1 MKITD
6 LQGDLRPREKALNEG
21 INSLTDAELMAI
33 LFGTGQPGIN
43 VVELS
48 QMMLDDCGGRLSE
61 LARMSTGEMCR
72 KFKGIGPAKAVTL
85 QAALTLGARAKEAMI
100 REARERT
107 QFTSPKVVYDF
118 MWDRLS
124 MLDHEEFHLLVLNR
138 AALLKAQVRI
148 SSGGTAATVVDVKML
163 MRHAIEKLAD
173 SVILVHNHPSG
184 QLRPS
189 VQDDT
194 LTHKI
199 VEACRLFDIAV
210 RDHIIVTAGGY
221 YSYHEQGRLN

>member
-6 LQGDLRPREKALNEG
+6 LQGDLRPREKALNDG
-21 INSLTDAELMAI
+21 INTLSDAELMAI
-33 LFGTGQPGIN
+33 LFGTGQPGVN

-48 QMMLDDCGGRLSE
+48 QMMLDECHGRLSE
-61 LARMSTGEMCR
+61 LARMSPGEMSR

-100 REARERT
+100 REGRERT
-107 QFTSPKVVYDF
+107 QFTSPNVVYDF
-118 MWDRLS
+118 MWDILS
-124 MLDHEEFHLLVLNR
+124 MLDHEEFHLLILNR
-138 AALLKAQVRI
+138 AALLKSRVRI
-148 SSGGTAATVVDVKML
+148 SSGGTAATVVDVKMVL
-163 MRHAIEKLAD
+163 RHAIEKLAD

-189 VQDDT
+189 PQDDD

-199 VEACRLFDIAV
+199 VEACRYFDIAV
-210 RDHIIVTAGGY
+210 RDHIIVTSGGY
-221 YSYHEQGRLN
+221 YSYDEQGRLR